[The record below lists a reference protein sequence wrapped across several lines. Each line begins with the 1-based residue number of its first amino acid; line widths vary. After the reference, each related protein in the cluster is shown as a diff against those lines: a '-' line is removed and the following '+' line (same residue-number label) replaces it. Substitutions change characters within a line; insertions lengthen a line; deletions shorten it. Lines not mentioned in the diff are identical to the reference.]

1 MLLKGVFFLDKLEFL
16 IVSKRQ
22 WQFTFNGRKYLYF
35 YHPCNETWRNERAV
49 ELPIILEEVEK
60 HNAERILEVGNV
72 LSYYYPFH
80 HTVIDKHEKGDE
92 VINLDVIDFHTTVKY
107 DLILSISTIEHIG
120 YDEDISIGK
129 KTPQKQQDP
138 LKPLRVIQHL
148 KNLLAQDGKLL
159 VTIPL
164 GWNPTLDK
172 LLRDD
177 YKSIFTGSAFLKRI
191 SKNNE
196 WVQVEFEETR
206 DVKYG
211 SPFPH
216 ANMLAIYT
224 FDHKT

>member
-1 MLLKGVFFLDKLEFL
+1 VFRIQIGKLEFL
-16 IVSKRQ
+16 IVSKRR
-22 WQFTFNGRKYLYF
+22 WQFTFDGRKYFYF
-35 YHPCNETWRNERAV
+35 YHPHNHTWKSERAV

-60 HNAERILEVGNV
+60 HNAEWILEVGNV
-72 LSYYYPFH
+72 LSYYYLLR

-92 VINLDVIDFHTTVKY
+92 VINLDVIDFHTTTKY

-120 YDEDISIGK
+120 YGEDTSIRK
-129 KTPQKQQDP
+129 KTPEDS

-177 YKSIFTGSAFLKRI
+177 YKSTFTGSAFLKRI

-196 WVQVEFEETR
+196 WVQVELEETR
-206 DVKYG
+206 DAKYG
-211 SPFPH
+211 SPFPY
-216 ANMLAIYT
+216 ANAS
-224 FDHKT
+224 